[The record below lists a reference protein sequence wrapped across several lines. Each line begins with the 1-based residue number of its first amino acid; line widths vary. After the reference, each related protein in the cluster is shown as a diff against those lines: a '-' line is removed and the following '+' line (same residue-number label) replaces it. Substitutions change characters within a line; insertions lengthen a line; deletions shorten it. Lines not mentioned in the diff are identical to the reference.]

1 MESTS
6 TFDVLRLSG
15 CFSLLS
21 IVVMKEKKKKG
32 LKHLGGKG
40 LFGLQ
45 DIHHPSCG
53 EVKSGTQQQNLM
65 QRPWRNTA
73 CLV

>member
-1 MESTS
+1 MESTC

-45 DIHHPSCG
+45 DIQAIIHHVG
-53 EVKSGTQQQNLM
+53 KSSQEHNSRILCRGHGGTL
-65 QRPWRNTA
+65 
-73 CLV
+73 LV